1 MKKIYILFGFLFT
14 LYAAGCA
21 DKLNLDAIESL
32 KGDTNITGDTVYVH
46 LSPDWEG
53 FNHPQAII
61 VGNEPFIYVAD
72 TDNNRIV
79 MLNVAGT
86 VLGTRTVK
94 KPVAIAQDYKL
105 NLIVC
110 AQFDTTLSTGETKTF
125 SAVYKYDMV
134 SAGHHIESAPVTRL
148 LPRASDLNN
157 TDRTYTG
164 VTAFYDNTFYVT
176 RKGPSNSSTID
187 PDNSILYFSPKSLLV
202 SGATGDTLLGR
213 IGNIDPI
220 GTGLVSAY
228 GLSSIHSFNKK
239 NNDIIITLIGNNY
252 FKAQWLTFVETTEKS
267 AYESKLTASESA
279 FMTVN
284 KFTQPQGST
293 LDNYNNI
300 FIADAAKDSIYK
312 FNSQG
317 EELQSFGGP
326 KVFKSPYGIAFY
338 DKTIY
343 VVDAGANKILR
354 FSLSTE
360 IK

>member
-1 MKKIYILFGFLFT
+1 MKKIYILFSFLFA

-21 DKLNLDAIESL
+21 DKLSTEAIENL

-46 LSPDWEG
+46 ISPDWEG

-61 VGNEPFIYVAD
+61 VGAEPFIYVAD
-72 TDNNRIV
+72 TDNDRIV
-79 MLNVAGT
+79 MLNIAGT
-86 VLGTRTVK
+86 VLGTRSVK

-110 AQFDTTLSTGETKTF
+110 AQFDTTLSSGETKTF
-125 SAVYKYDMV
+125 SAVYKFDMV
-134 SAGHHIESAPVTRL
+134 SAGHHIENAPVTRL

-157 TDRTYTG
+157 TTRAYTG

-176 RKGPSNSSTID
+176 RTGPNNSSLID
-187 PDNSILYFSPKSLLV
+187 PDNSILYFSPKSLIN
-202 SGATGDTLLGR
+202 GAAGDTLMGR
-213 IGNIDPI
+213 IANIEPV

-239 NNDIIITLIGNNY
+239 NNDILITLVGGTA
-252 FKAQWLTFVETTEKS
+252 FKAQWLSFVETTEKS
-267 AYESKLTASESA
+267 AYESKLTASASA

-284 KFTQPQGST
+284 KFSQPQGST

-326 KVFKSPYGIAFY
+326 SVFKSPYGIAFY

-360 IK
+360 LK